1 MKRFV
6 IYAVILLCLTGS
18 AIGSL
23 DMGLDLDI
31 NATPEDAPPD
41 QAFVDSEGNHFVDA
55 DGKYF
60 RGATP

>member
-1 MKRFV
+1 
-6 IYAVILLCLTGS
+6 
-18 AIGSL
+18 
-23 DMGLDLDI
+23 MGLDLDI

-41 QAFVDSEGNHFVDA
+41 QAFVDSEGNHFMDA